1 MTEPRPCP
9 RCGGKPDLIHKVA
22 WDPSDPPEDDAEWD
36 LVRCPSCYLRT
47 GACDTSEEA
56 IERWNGGRYV
66 QSLVPTAGAL
76 SPSGSTGPGIEGV
89 DE

>member
-1 MTEPRPCP
+1 MTDLIPCP
-9 RCGGKPDLIHKVA
+9 RCGGKPKLIHTVA

-36 LVRCPSCYLRT
+36 LVRCPDCYLRT
-47 GACDTSEEA
+47 GACDTPEEA
-56 IERWNGGRYV
+56 IECWNGRMYV

-76 SPSGSTGPGIEGV
+76 PPSGSKGPGTDGV